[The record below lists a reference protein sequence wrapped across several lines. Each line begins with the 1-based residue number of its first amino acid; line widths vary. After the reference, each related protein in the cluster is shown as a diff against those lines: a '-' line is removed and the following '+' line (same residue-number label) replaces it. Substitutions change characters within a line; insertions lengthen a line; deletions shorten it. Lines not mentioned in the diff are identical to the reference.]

1 LLAIGVCVVLAA
13 GSLIFGQVRFMV
25 GATELKSAGVL
36 RPGIAAVAFAVLL
49 GVPRSARRTVL
60 AILVASF
67 LPFQGYRD
75 SLMLLGV
82 TPHPKRSSSDCVR
95 AIQARESGL
104 PRGLRVDLP
113 DEAIS
118 QSLFY
123 YFERIRPW
131 LRDGSH
137 GQLPALAA
145 GPTPAAGDSTAVGEA
160 VVLLPAPYAAC
171 GGGSTRG

>member
-1 LLAIGVCVVLAA
+1 
-13 GSLIFGQVRFMV
+13 MV

-49 GVPRSARRTVL
+49 GVPRSSRRTVL
-60 AILVASF
+60 AVLVASF

-82 TPHPKRSSSDCVR
+82 TPHPKRSTSDCVR
-95 AIQARESGL
+95 AVQAREPRL
-104 PRGLRVDLP
+104 PHGLRVDLP
-113 DEAIS
+113 DEAMS

-131 LRDGSH
+131 VRDRSQ

-145 GPTPAAGDSTAVGEA
+145 GPKPAASDSAAVGEEV
-160 VVLLPAPYAAC
+160 VVLLPGPYAVC
-171 GGGSTRG
+171 SGGSTRE